1 MLLCLLPLAKR
12 GRAFS
17 KWQIAKRRTSS
28 NCAFSRRCSELACN
42 KHANIAWL
50 KKEYEK
56 GAHQLH
62 FLDSRNRIWN
72 SKPFLFPFSGGVPV
86 TRLLSIPS
94 SSSRNCHPRRRSM
107 SQPNE
112 QALPPI
118 FLSFYQCLLA
128 CLESRPPVIAIFRLW
143 LLSKAG
149 GPCLQGP
156 TPILISFF
164 IPPSSPFAHGK
175 DREGK
180 KEEKEAVVPEIGNG
194 PAKQKIPAKPPS

>member
-1 MLLCLLPLAKR
+1 MELKT
-12 GRAFS
+12 FS
-17 KWQIAKRRTSS
+17 
-28 NCAFSRRCSELACN
+28 
-42 KHANIAWL
+42 
-50 KKEYEK
+50 
-56 GAHQLH
+56 
-62 FLDSRNRIWN
+62 
-72 SKPFLFPFSGGVPV
+72 
-86 TRLLSIPS
+86 LSIFGGCPCHVSPVYPS

-112 QALPPI
+112 QALRPI

-175 DREGK
+175 DRGERK
-180 KEEKEAVVPEIGNG
+180 KKRRRWY
-194 PAKQKIPAKPPS
+194 QKLAIDPQSRRSRQSPQARRRPRFP